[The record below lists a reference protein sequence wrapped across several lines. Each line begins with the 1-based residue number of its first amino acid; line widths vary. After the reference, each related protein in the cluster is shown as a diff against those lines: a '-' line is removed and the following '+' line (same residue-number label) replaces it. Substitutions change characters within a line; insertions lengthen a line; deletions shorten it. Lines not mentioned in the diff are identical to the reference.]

1 MSNGESSAQSKS
13 KSGFQNLL
21 RNVMFNP
28 FSNDN
33 RGAASS
39 SSGSGRARA
48 GTTNTASAHSSMNL
62 LTAEQ
67 QQSPP
72 VIAYSPAAASEDSS
86 VIPSDEVSA
95 DQEPADALT
104 LFQEHAVIA
113 DIDAPLDTRLFALQ
127 DLVAEVKG
135 RRVVNITE
143 FWNALGSTVAYA
155 FGNADEDEEIEGRN
169 DGRRWTMRVLVL
181 RVIEAIA
188 CQKPDEACFGSEI
201 LGRTREEMLK
211 VLTLADGWREVS
223 IALQCVVWLSNNAQN
238 LPGDPNDWLKRAW
251 DWAGLIAIYYYP
263 DALIEELPQGLPES
277 LSIPLTAAIEFLSH
291 IISTEYPLLDH
302 KLVSNV
308 ALDLFTQIT
317 KTRPVNVDGNEE
329 VAWVWTGP
337 DHIYGVLHLLKTVI
351 KYGALKQ
358 RELRFGILL
367 LCTAVNIP
375 SCKVICCE
383 IVYTLFTSCYM
394 RDTLLSMNYILST
407 GNTAL
412 NARHIHGVSSMT
424 PYEAAVNGI
433 VYYITQVMDTGPTG
447 FQFSLRTGN
456 CLPVLDKATQCM
468 HPGVLR
474 LTFPYLCKV
483 VNDDRAES
491 MLPDDWNAVLSILT
505 TTVDCRLTDMCEGD
519 GSDVEPALAP
529 LYDCALQSVVDF
541 FSRSNSPTPTVLVKL
556 LFKTRE
562 ALSDKVAQSMLR
574 FIETSGSLR
583 PGVMN
588 WATQLEELM
597 HVYYFDRSRS
607 IELRR
612 YMVRLCAAAYNEA
625 TEMSMADFG
634 TMPIVM
640 STLEQLH
647 HEVDEEVVSSVL
659 EILSTL
665 LKRTKDSV
673 AFRDT
678 LQRAA
683 MAAVEPEYSRVTR
696 EIQSTQTSPQP
707 GSGTGDA
714 SPAYIGSQQQYMY
727 TSSPPEP
734 AGEDSQ
740 RKDEREFASYHRVTR
755 TVDCLLKVLK
765 WRISITDI
773 SSDERY
779 ALHGADSVELT
790 NRLLDFLVSRYTF
803 PSVQRD
809 ILSLFLRLHAD
820 SSLKLYVMDPD
831 QDTVMDQRVS
841 LHESARLR
849 LAPSEGGG
857 GRSTNAD
864 DDKSQSSIQAEGA
877 LFPIRRY
884 VSILTNLFMTNTD
897 IDTYYALC
905 RGLTIQLGNTY
916 LFSVCPEETLQLVLF
931 LIEGLRPVSL
941 KYGKGPGTQ
950 LLPAD
955 KDTISAYTYDL
966 LICTMHYKSLLTR
979 QQQYLLIAAF
989 TDGLIMTLGAL
1000 ATPKIC
1006 LHALTVGMLELPLAT
1021 TRMLPD
1027 ILQHLA
1033 KIHSKDELSLHLV
1046 EFVSALSREKN
1057 LYVDIRP
1064 QDYRMIFAVAVN
1076 YIRFHNDQRRRKATP
1091 APINA
1096 SEAPRPAS
1104 GDLPTNELVKEFARS
1119 HYVLILAYQVVDFY
1133 YLSLPP
1139 TIKADIVN
1147 SVLAGLLQSNYDRS
1161 CLDEL
1166 NEVCL
1171 DMIVLNLNRSSE
1183 DGDDQADMHVAKDL
1197 GPVVERSWLHHN
1209 GIVTIRAQTEGPLAQ
1224 ITVRNPSWTTS
1235 RVVDLPAE
1243 LAKKHAERVEPSAL
1257 SPPASPV
1264 TESPTSTL
1272 GPSSHGLSRGRS
1284 LARGRRAHLHN
1295 MPGSG
1300 GAGILPLD
1308 SIAQLLRAELT
1319 PQQGLASGKQLPL
1332 RFNQAPCLAQEFV
1345 TAYQGLQHIDPPTL
1359 LPVRSEVIARAIRNF
1374 DTTSPIDAYKIC
1386 VMYVGPG
1393 QTTEREILL
1402 NQQGSPAYWDFLRG
1416 LGTIERL
1423 KEMKGFSAGLDTSG
1437 QDSDGRYTI
1446 RWRSLIAQLTFH
1458 VGTLIPA
1465 QEGKQEQ
1472 FIRKKA
1478 YMANDYVQI
1487 VFNESGRDYEFDT
1500 VPSQCNYVQIIVTP
1514 VDGRISSRQVHITGV
1529 PSEAASADADSVQ
1542 LYKVKT
1548 QVNPDVPFAGPAMDP
1563 KLLTLTALPAFVRS
1577 IGIHAAILSQVYTC
1591 YNIAD
1596 PTVGQFVSPWRS
1608 RLWSI
1613 KRIRLSA
1620 QKEAS
1625 TRPPAAAAASQD
1637 AGVFGVI
1644 PEDPTQLTIASQAL
1658 GFLIRDF
1665 DSFYNPR

>member
-1 MSNGESSAQSKS
+1 MSDGESSAQSKS
-13 KSGFQNLL
+13 KSTLQNLL
-21 RNVMFNP
+21 RNVILNP

-33 RGAASS
+33 RSATSS
-39 SSGSGRARA
+39 SRGIARA
-48 GTTNTASAHSSMNL
+48 GTTNTATAHSSMNL

-67 QQSPP
+67 QPSPP
-72 VIAYSPAAASEDSS
+72 VGAYLHAAASEDNS

-104 LFQEHAVIA
+104 LFQKHAIIA
-113 DIDAPLDTRLFALQ
+113 DLDATLDARLFALEA
-127 DLVAEVKG
+127 LVDELKG
-135 RRVVNITE
+135 RRVVNIAE
-143 FWNALGSTVAYA
+143 FWRALSGTVDNAFDNTNEGEESVAMD
-155 FGNADEDEEIEGRN
+155 GGR
-169 DGRRWTMRVLVL
+169 GVVMRVLIL
-181 RVIEAIA
+181 RVIEVIA
-188 CQKPDEACFGSEI
+188 SQKPDEACFCGEG
-201 LGRTREEMLK
+201 LAQTREEMLT
-211 VLTLADGWREVS
+211 VLALADGWREVS

-238 LPGDPNDWLKRAW
+238 LPGDLNAWLERAGKW
-251 DWAGLIAIYYYP
+251 VNLIAICYYS
-263 DALIEELPQGLPES
+263 DELIGEPPES
-277 LSIPLTAAIEFLSH
+277 LSIALTASIEFLSR
-291 IISTEYPLLDH
+291 IISTEYPLLDP
-302 KLVSNV
+302 KSVSSV
-308 ALDLFTQIT
+308 ALDLFKQVT

-329 VAWVWTGP
+329 VAWVWTGV
-337 DHIYGVLHLLKTVI
+337 DHIYGMLHLLKMVI
-351 KYGALKQ
+351 KYGALTQ
-358 RELRFGILL
+358 EELSVGIFL

-375 SCKVICCE
+375 SCKDICCE

-394 RDTLLSMNYILST
+394 RDTLLSMNDILST

-412 NARHIHGVSSMT
+412 NTRHIQGTPSMT

-505 TTVDCRLTDMCEGD
+505 TTVDCRLTDMLEDD
-519 GSDVEPALAP
+519 GSDAAKAPALTP

-541 FSRSNSPTPTVLVKL
+541 FTRSSSPAPAVLVKL

-562 ALSDKVAQSMLR
+562 ALSDKAALSMLR

-583 PGVMN
+583 PGAMN
-588 WATQLEELM
+588 WTMQLEELM

-612 YMVRLCAAAYNEA
+612 YMARLSAYNEA
-625 TEMSMADFG
+625 AEVSMADFG
-634 TMPIVM
+634 MMPIVM
-640 STLEQLH
+640 SALAQLH
-647 HEVDEEVVSSVL
+647 HEVDDEVVSSVL
-659 EILSTL
+659 EMLSTL
-665 LKRTKDSV
+665 LRRTKDSA

-683 MAAVEPEYSRVTR
+683 MAAIEPEYSRAIMKPPQTK
-696 EIQSTQTSPQP
+696 EASQS
-707 GSGTGDA
+707 GSGAGDTSLA
-714 SPAYIGSQQQYMY
+714 FLGSQQQSTD
-727 TSSPPEP
+727 TSSPSVP
-734 AGEDSQ
+734 ADEVLQ
-740 RKDEREFASYHRVTR
+740 CKDEREFASYHRVTR
-755 TVDCLLKVLK
+755 TVSCLLEVLK
-765 WRISITDI
+765 WRITITDI

-779 ALHGADSVELT
+779 AQHGADSVELT
-790 NRLLDFLVSRYTF
+790 NRLLDLLESRHTF

-849 LAPSEGGG
+849 LAHPKDGDG
-857 GRSTNAD
+857 
-864 DDKSQSSIQAEGA
+864 DKTLSGARAEA
-877 LFPIRRY
+877 ELFPIKRY
-884 VSILTNLFMTNTD
+884 VAILKILLKTNAD

-905 RGLTIQLGNTY
+905 GGLTIQLGNTY
-916 LFSVCPEETLQLVLF
+916 LFDVCPKETLQLVRF
-931 LIEGLRPVSL
+931 LVEELRSISL
-941 KYGKGPGTQ
+941 RYSKGPDIP

-955 KDTISAYTYDL
+955 KDTISACTYEL

-979 QQQYLLIAAF
+979 EHQGLLIAAF
-989 TDGLIMTLGAL
+989 TDGLIMALGAW
-1000 ATPKIC
+1000 ATPRIC
-1006 LHALTVGMLELPLAT
+1006 LHALTVGILELPMAT
-1021 TRMLPD
+1021 ARMLPD

-1046 EFVSALSREKN
+1046 EFVSALSREKS

-1064 QDYRMIFAVAVN
+1064 QEYRMIFTVAAN
-1076 YIRFHNDQRRRKATP
+1076 YIRFHNDQRRRKA
-1091 APINA
+1091 APNSALEA
-1096 SEAPRPAS
+1096 SRPAG
-1104 GDLPTNELVKEFARS
+1104 GDPPTNELVKELARN
-1119 HYVLILAYQVVDFY
+1119 HYVLILAYQVIDFY

-1139 TIKADIVN
+1139 MIKADIVN
-1147 SVLAGLLQSNYDRS
+1147 SVLAGLLQSNYERS

-1183 DGDDQADMHVAKDL
+1183 DDGGQADMHVAKDL
-1197 GPVVERSWLHHN
+1197 GPVIERSWLHHN

-1224 ITVRNPSWTTS
+1224 ITVRHPSWTTS
-1235 RVVDLPAE
+1235 QVVDLPAE
-1243 LAKKHAERVEPSAL
+1243 LAKKHAERVELAAL

-1284 LARGRRAHLHN
+1284 LARGRRALLHT
-1295 MPGSG
+1295 MPGNDM
-1300 GAGILPLD
+1300 LPLD
-1308 SIAQLLRAELT
+1308 SIAKLLRAELA
-1319 PQQGLASGKQLPL
+1319 PQQGLVSGRQLPL
-1332 RFNQAPCLAQEFV
+1332 RFGQAPCLAQEFI

-1359 LPVRSEVIARAIRNF
+1359 LPVKSEVIARAIRNF
-1374 DTTSPIDAYKIC
+1374 DTTSPTDAYKIC

-1393 QTTEREILL
+1393 QTTEREILF
-1402 NQQGSPAYWDFLRG
+1402 NQQGSPAYWAFLRG
-1416 LGTIERL
+1416 LGKIERL
-1423 KEMKGFSAGLDTSG
+1423 KGMKGFSAGLDTSG

-1478 YMANDYVQI
+1478 HMANDYVQI

-1514 VDGRISSRQVHITGV
+1514 VDGRVSNLQEYIEGIT
-1529 PSEAASADADSVQ
+1529 SDSARENLGSVQ

-1548 QVNPDVPFAGPAMDP
+1548 QVNPDVPFVGPASKP

-1620 QKEAS
+1620 QREAS
-1625 TRPPAAAAASQD
+1625 ARPPAVATAASQD
-1637 AGVFGVI
+1637 AGVFGAI
-1644 PEDPTQLTIASQAL
+1644 PEDPALLSTASQAL

-1665 DSFYNPR
+1665 DSFYSPR